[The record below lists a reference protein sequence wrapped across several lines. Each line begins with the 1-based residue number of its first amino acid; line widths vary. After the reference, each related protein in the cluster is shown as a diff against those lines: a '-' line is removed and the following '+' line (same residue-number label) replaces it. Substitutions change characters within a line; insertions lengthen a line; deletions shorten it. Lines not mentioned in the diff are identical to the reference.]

1 MKTLVLAHGALS
13 ICVATL
19 LLSACGGSSIPNDI
33 AGGGAAGAQAQ
44 RNTHRFDYN
53 GKEQPFVV
61 PTGVTKL
68 SVVAYG
74 ARGGGDINPSNYDE
88 VPGYG
93 GRVSAVIPVQPG
105 ETLYVFVGGK
115 ADGEHGG
122 FNGGASGVGAWGG
135 GGASDVREGGEA
147 LSDRILVAGGGGGAG
162 GSGIY
167 TYSGKGGNG
176 GGSTGGSGGAGG
188 SGPLE
193 GQGATGGSQTAGG
206 LGGAGGKGSKKTE
219 GQPGSAGAVG
229 SGGNGG
235 TGGSGAGEGGF
246 RGGAGGGGGGGY
258 YGGGGGGG
266 GAGHRYGRAPGA
278 GGGGGGGSSYVESS
292 AKNYKST
299 QGGWDHNGV
308 VILSWRVSP

>member
-19 LLSACGGSSIPNDI
+19 LLSACGGSSIANDI

-74 ARGGGDINPSNYDE
+74 ARGAGDTNPSNYDE

-115 ADGEHGG
+115 ADGDNGG

-147 LSDRILVAGGGGGAG
+147 LSDRILVAGGGAG

-176 GGSTGGSGGAGG
+176 GGTSGGSGGAGG
-188 SGPLE
+188 SGPLD

-235 TGGSGAGEGGF
+235 AGGSGAGEGGF

-299 QGGWDHNGV
+299 QGDWDHNGV
-308 VILSWRVSP
+308 VIFSWRASP